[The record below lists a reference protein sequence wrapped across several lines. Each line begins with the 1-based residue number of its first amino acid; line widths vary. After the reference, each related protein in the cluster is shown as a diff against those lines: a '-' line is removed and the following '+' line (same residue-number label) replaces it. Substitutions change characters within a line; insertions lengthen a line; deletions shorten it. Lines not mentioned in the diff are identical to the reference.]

1 MNVYRIK
8 FKCGGWVTTSTRYF
22 SASSAGEALVDIN
35 YAMQHNM
42 ITSNKIIIH
51 KVQMYNRFS
60 GKWEMESIDSYKSIY
75 KVDSRDRLIIQ
86 RT

>member
-8 FKCGGWVTTSTRYF
+8 FKCGGWVTASTRYF
-22 SASSAGEALVDIN
+22 SASSAREALVDIN

-42 ITSNKIIIH
+42 ITSNVITIL

-60 GKWEMESIDSYKSIY
+60 SKWEVENIDDYKSSY
-75 KVDSRDRLIIQ
+75 QVDSRGRLVIQ